1 MDSDDELMLLLVQEK
16 KNDVIDQDEQLAILV
31 ALLQIQS
38 YDLRNAVPL
47 VEVTILGEERAGN
60 NKGWRGMPCYMPT
73 ILLTMHQLAE
83 SEFRR

>member
-1 MDSDDELMLLLVQEK
+1 MDSYDKLMLLLVEEK
-16 KNDVIDQDEQLAILV
+16 ENDVIDQDEQLAILV

-38 YDLRNAVPL
+38 YDLRNALPL

-60 NKGWRGMPCYMPT
+60 NKGWRVMPCYTPT

-83 SEFRR
+83 REFRR